1 MQEIAKKDFENLR
14 QDSDDDSEPQQPKFV
29 QRGRP
34 PGKSSRKSLGMSPP
48 ECAAPE
54 SSSDATLASC
64 GDIAS
69 GSNGYNLRKGLSKF
83 QPTDSST
90 RASHINSGGYTSWAS
105 DWENEFPGQFMCLC
119 LSRVCPVPS

>member
-34 PGKSSRKSLGMSPP
+34 PGKNARKSLGMSPP

-54 SSSDATLASC
+54 SSSDATLASA

-83 QPTDSST
+83 QPTDSSA
-90 RASHINSGGYTSWAS
+90 RASHLNSGGYTSWVS
-105 DWENEFPGQFMCLC
+105 EWENEFPGHYICLC
-119 LSRVCPVPS
+119 LSRVFAVPS